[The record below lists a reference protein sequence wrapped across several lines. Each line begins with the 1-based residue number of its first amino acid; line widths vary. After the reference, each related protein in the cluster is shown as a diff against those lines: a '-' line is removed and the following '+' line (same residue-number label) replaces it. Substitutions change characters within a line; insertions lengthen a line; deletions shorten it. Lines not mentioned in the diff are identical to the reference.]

1 MSAPQGG
8 SGRKLGAI
16 VVAVALIAVAGIV
29 AADAI
34 RLGSVRTF
42 GPGIG
47 PRAFPWAIAIGLA
60 ILGFANLVVALKGK
74 AVETAPVE
82 AGPALWVIG
91 GLVGQIAL
99 LSFAGFSIA
108 TGVLFGLTARGFG
121 RGPLW
126 LTIPIGAAFS
136 FVLYVIFTKA
146 LALTL
151 PAGPLEKLV

>member
-1 MSAPQGG
+1 MSAGG
-8 SGRKLGAI
+8 EKSGRRVGAV
-16 VVAVALIAVAGIV
+16 VVALALIAVAGV
-29 AADAI
+29 VGADAV
-34 RLGSVRTF
+34 RLSAVRTF

-47 PRAFPWAIAIGLA
+47 PSAFPWAVAVGLA
-60 ILGFANLVVALKGK
+60 VLGLANLVVALRGQGP
-74 AVETAPVE
+74 EGEPVE
-82 AGPALWVIG
+82 LKPALWVVG

-99 LSFAGFSIA
+99 LPFAGFSIA

-126 LTIPIGAAFS
+126 LTIPIGAVLA
-136 FVLYVIFTKA
+136 FVLYVVFTKA